1 MDIILANK
9 NFPEILRI
17 ACSFINS
24 KELAQR
30 AIAII
35 YNMLFNN
42 KDPDKIGEAGA
53 VDFIIESF
61 RVYNTDAVLGVW
73 TCAVLGLLTRSEKS
87 MKLFTEKDGFTPFF
101 KLYRYSFD
109 TLDLCDKVMNSTA
122 TLCMSNFP
130 SFPGTDSAL
139 LEIID
144 LSVEMLER
152 IKTRLPT
159 CGYASITLSFILRF
173 PLKNNKLFFFGKQ
186 GNGSGNNGS
195 VSKSEV
201 ALSVKRKLTLVLN
214 VLKRYDE
221 SKELCERI
229 TLLLCNIFINAK
241 VNERPSKELEELE
254 IEMAKHVGEEGGIEL
269 LLPILKRNFSL
280 SITTCENTTAALQNL
295 TIWRE
300 NVDRIVKAGGTNIV
314 LQGLRDVP
322 ADKIQ
327 AKAFLQTLYKTIT
340 SPTTAETIKIT
351 PSLNN

>member
-1 MDIILANK
+1 MDIIIANK
-9 NFPEILRI
+9 KFPEILAI
-17 ACSFINS
+17 ARSLISN

-35 YNMLFNN
+35 YNMLTNN
-42 KDPDKIGEAGA
+42 RDPDKIGESGA
-53 VDFIIESF
+53 VDFVIELF
-61 RVYNTDAVLGVW
+61 KVYNTDPVLGLW
-73 TCAVLGLLTRSEKS
+73 TCAVLGLLTKSEKS
-87 MKLFTEKDGFTPFF
+87 IKMFTEKDGFTPFF

-139 LEIID
+139 LEILD
-144 LSVEMLER
+144 LSFEILDR
-152 IKTRLPT
+152 NKTRLPT
-159 CGYASITLSFILRF
+159 CGYASITVSFILRF
-173 PLKNNKLFFFGKQ
+173 PLKNNRLFFFGKQ
-186 GNGSGNNGS
+186 GQDGGAGGGGEPTFPL
-195 VSKSEV
+195 KKK
-201 ALSVKRKLTLVLN
+201 LSLLLG

-241 VNERPSKELEELE
+241 PNERPSKDIEDLE

-269 LLPILKRNFSL
+269 LLEILKRNFNL
-280 SITTCENTTAALQNL
+280 SISTCENATAALQNL
-295 TIWRE
+295 TIWKE
-300 NVDRIVKAGGTNIV
+300 NLDRIVKAGGTNIV

-327 AKAFLQTLYKTIT
+327 AKGFLQTLYKTIT
-340 SPTTAETIKIT
+340 SPQTETIKIT
-351 PSLNN
+351 PSLN